1 MATPACPSKVASV
14 LRGGESNTAAGLGA
28 ASLGRRGFVRKASV
42 EEEPV
47 ATPTPPSL
55 RETATPE
62 RAAKTRRSGEAT
74 LEEALAEIMNEAVGV
89 SPSSPPE
96 KIGASRGERSSG
108 VGGARPEMEA
118 IGRGCPVFE
127 FLAAN
132 VLLHDMGV
140 GVIVSLQR
148 ELGDRAEQTVN
159 ESWSQEWYGW
169 TELAGQISEVQS
181 LEDETVA
188 LELAGFFCAEKVR
201 TFLLLVAQ
209 NADVPLRTD
218 EERLAEL
225 RRDGFE
231 RRVGRVWGRNDCMAD
246 SLLQLLM
253 AHGVLATD
261 ITDVERD
268 AACEANRREL
278 VHSDLPNRRPRDL
291 RGRDDPRAF
300 LEHDRHAQATV
311 EFFLRWFA
319 VRRVQELPDEGVELT
334 VYSRFDSD
342 TLPAAR
348 TRICE
353 RRGAGRAGPALRFCL
368 YNMTGD
374 GISGFHYDLLLR
386 RGAGLP
392 RASLLRPRAVQASR
406 VVSLHDARPL
416 ETAARRE
423 VEGMARSRLRR
434 EAGERGRVID
444 INGEEFLETA
454 RCREAEQTARGQQRA
469 QEGERGRAVDLD
481 GRDLDRSAGGPSRP
495 LG

>member
-55 RETATPE
+55 REAATPE

-118 IGRGCPVFE
+118 VGRGCPVFE
-127 FLAAN
+127 FLAGN

-169 TELAGQISEVQS
+169 TELAGQISEVQG

-188 LELAGFFCAEKVR
+188 LELAGLFCAEKVR

-209 NADVPLRTD
+209 NADVPMRTD

-311 EFFLRWFA
+311 DFFALVCCALCSGTSGRGHRVDCLLA
-319 VRRVQELPDEGVELT
+319 V
-334 VYSRFDSD
+334 
-342 TLPAAR
+342 
-348 TRICE
+348 
-353 RRGAGRAGPALRFCL
+353 
-368 YNMTGD
+368 
-374 GISGFHYDLLLR
+374 
-386 RGAGLP
+386 
-392 RASLLRPRAVQASR
+392 
-406 VVSLHDARPL
+406 
-416 ETAARRE
+416 
-423 VEGMARSRLRR
+423 RLRR
-434 EAGERGRVID
+434 PASGMDEDLRTPWCWTRRPCFAILLVQHDWRRHLWLSLRPVVAKGSCFAAGV
-444 INGEEFLETA
+444 
-454 RCREAEQTARGQQRA
+454 
-469 QEGERGRAVDLD
+469 
-481 GRDLDRSAGGPSRP
+481 SAAAACGAGVAC
-495 LG
+495 GIAA